1 MNHTTRSRI
10 VFTCLL
16 FSIAALA
23 AFQINQTR
31 GASIPQNENGNA
43 NSQKKEKRIEEVTVR
58 ESANKVK
65 CKSGYEFVRVSK
77 NEVTVR
83 SAGSRVKT
91 NYGPVIHGS
100 FRCDCTDTT
109 GNGTCDGELVGGS
122 FACVPQNC
130 KTCQLVIP

>member
-1 MNHTTRSRI
+1 MNHKTKTRV
-10 VFTCLL
+10 VFACLL

-31 GASIPQNENGNA
+31 GASTPQNENGNA
-43 NSQKKEKRIEEVTVR
+43 NSQKKGKRIEEVTER
-58 ESANKVK
+58 QGDKVK

-91 NYGPVIHGS
+91 KDTIIGS
-100 FRCDCTDTT
+100 FSCSCSDST
-109 GNGTCDGELVGGS
+109 GNGSCDGELVSGS
-122 FACVPQNC
+122 FACVPQGC
-130 KTCQLVIP
+130 KTCRLIIP

>member
-1 MNHTTRSRI
+1 MNHKTKTRV
-10 VFTCLL
+10 VFACLL

-31 GASIPQNENGNA
+31 GASTPQNENGNA
-43 NSQKKEKRIEEVTVR
+43 NSQKKGKRIEEVTER
-58 ESANKVK
+58 QGDKVK

-91 NYGPVIHGS
+91 KDTIIGS
-100 FRCDCTDTT
+100 FSCSCSDST
-109 GNGTCDGELVGGS
+109 GNGSCDGELVGGS
-122 FACVPQNC
+122 FACVPQGC
-130 KTCQLVIP
+130 KTCRIIIP

>member
-1 MNHTTRSRI
+1 MNHKTKTRV
-10 VFTCLL
+10 VFACLL

-31 GASIPQNENGNA
+31 GASTPQNENGNA
-43 NSQKKEKRIEEVTVR
+43 NSQKKERRIEEVTER
-58 ESANKVK
+58 QGDKVK

-91 NYGPVIHGS
+91 KDTIIGS
-100 FRCDCTDTT
+100 FSCSCSDST
-109 GNGTCDGELVGGS
+109 GNGSCDGELVGGS
-122 FACVPQNC
+122 FACVPQGC
-130 KTCQLVIP
+130 KTCRLIIP

>member
-1 MNHTTRSRI
+1 MNHKTKTRV
-10 VFTCLL
+10 VFACLL

-31 GASIPQNENGNA
+31 GASTPQNENGNA
-43 NSQKKEKRIEEVTVR
+43 NSQKKERRIEEVTER
-58 ESANKVK
+58 QGDKVK
-65 CKSGYEFVRVSK
+65 CKPGYEFVRKGK